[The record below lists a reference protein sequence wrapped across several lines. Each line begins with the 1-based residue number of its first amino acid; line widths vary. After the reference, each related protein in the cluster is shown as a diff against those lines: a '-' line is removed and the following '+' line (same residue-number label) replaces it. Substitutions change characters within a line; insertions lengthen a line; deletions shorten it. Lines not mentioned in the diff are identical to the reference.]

1 MAARKTRRKTKPT
14 GPEGASAV
22 KFTPDGKRRA
32 IDPGRIA
39 ADLSLKRIRV
49 ISKVTTITYDGEYS
63 AQMEY
68 TAK

>member
-1 MAARKTRRKTKPT
+1 MAARKKRPT
-14 GPEGASAV
+14 PAGPEGASAV
-22 KFTPDGKRRA
+22 KFTDDGKRRP

-49 ISKVTTITYDGEYS
+49 ISKVTTITYGGEYS